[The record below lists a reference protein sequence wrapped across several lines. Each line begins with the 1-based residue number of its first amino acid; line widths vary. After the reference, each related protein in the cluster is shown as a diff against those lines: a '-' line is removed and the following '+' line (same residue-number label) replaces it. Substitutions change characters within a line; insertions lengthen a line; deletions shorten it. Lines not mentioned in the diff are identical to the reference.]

1 MHEVRFE
8 LLDHQGD
15 DIIQF
20 YCELHVF
27 LDLLLFVQEYFQEA
41 FVHLNVLTEDQDRD
55 FLLQAG
61 ADFVEKLVQLLL
73 LLLRALSE
81 DQEFSHFLLEVCRQ
95 VKLLHGSVSYVDLVL
110 ELSLLGSAAFN
121 QNSHVSK
128 QGGIDDSHCNK
139 DCGTD
144 QDFHVCSWA
153 HLIPT
158 QEEYSIVV
166 VHNISVE

>member
-1 MHEVRFE
+1 M
-8 LLDHQGD
+8 
-15 DIIQF
+15 
-20 YCELHVF
+20 
-27 LDLLLFVQEYFQEA
+27 
-41 FVHLNVLTEDQDRD
+41 NVLTEDKDRD

-81 DQEFSHFLLEVCRQ
+81 DQEFSHFLLEVGRQ

-128 QGGIDDSHCNK
+128 QGGIDDSHCNQ

-144 QDFHVCSWA
+144 QDFHVGSWA
-153 HLIPT
+153 HLVST
-158 QEEYSIVV
+158 QEEYSVVV
-166 VHNISVE
+166 VHNISVEQGLSVESVELGVLSSPHEVQRRDPILLSLAHEVPKTSEYMQD